1 MFQDTLHSEAGK
13 IISELCA
20 SDEVKVVVER
30 TRIGLCA
37 RIELPGATISDAS
50 ESKAID
56 SVALVG
62 SQELFEEGSISGFE
76 DKYEQDG
83 SEDDMTIEERTENSQ
98 LKEINAELMREVEK
112 LRSQKEILEQ
122 QVAVFSEG
130 SAYI

>member
-37 RIELPGATISDAS
+37 RIELPGASG
-50 ESKAID
+50 SKAID

-62 SQELFEEGSISGFE
+62 SQELFDEGSISGFE